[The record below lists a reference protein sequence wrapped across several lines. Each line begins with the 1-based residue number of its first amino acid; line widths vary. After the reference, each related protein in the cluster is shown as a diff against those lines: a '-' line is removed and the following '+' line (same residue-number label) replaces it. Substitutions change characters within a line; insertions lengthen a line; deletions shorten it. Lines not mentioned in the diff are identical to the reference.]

1 MILCVSNKDLYK
13 CRKDLIDMIQ
23 DYRNLFSL
31 EGKHALVTGGAQG
44 LGLSIAEAFCAAG
57 AVVTIADINEESVN
71 AAANGLCRDL
81 RCLQ

>member
-31 EGKHALVTGGAQG
+31 EGKHALVTGGA
-44 LGLSIAEAFCAAG
+44 
-57 AVVTIADINEESVN
+57 
-71 AAANGLCRDL
+71 RDWDCPL
-81 RCLQ
+81 PRPSARQAPW

>member
-23 DYRNLFSL
+23 DYRNLLSL

-44 LGLSIAEAFCAAG
+44 LSL
-57 AVVTIADINEESVN
+57 INI
-71 AAANGLCRDL
+71 
-81 RCLQ
+81 